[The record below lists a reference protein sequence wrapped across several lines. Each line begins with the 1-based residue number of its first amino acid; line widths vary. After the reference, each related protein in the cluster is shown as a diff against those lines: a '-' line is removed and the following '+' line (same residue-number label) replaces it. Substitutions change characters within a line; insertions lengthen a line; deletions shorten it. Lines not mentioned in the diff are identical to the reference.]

1 MPDIP
6 KVLFAKAKV
15 IGTGTP
21 TDPFRVNLPTYQMV
35 GDITAGT
42 VDILI
47 PQDEYNAATARPDK
61 GAIRRKYKGQ
71 SWDRPDV
78 SDDT

>member
-1 MPDIP
+1 MR
-6 KVLFAKAKV
+6 FRAKV

-21 TDPFRVNLPTYQMV
+21 NDPIRVDLPTYQMV
-35 GDITAGT
+35 SGSEVPALPAATQSVL
-42 VDILI
+42 VDIPDL
-47 PQDEYNAATARPDK
+47 DADLGTNRPSK
-61 GAIRRKYKGQ
+61 TAIRQRYKGQ